1 MIAYRWCRDDFVRPS
16 DGLCEPRLSPRGA
29 DYASLVGLGVTSL
42 SGESVF
48 SLTFLKGKHRA

>member
-1 MIAYRWCRDDFVRPS
+1 MHFGGVMMTLCHPL
-16 DGLCEPRLSPRGA
+16 DGLCEPGHSPRGE

-48 SLTFLKGKHRA
+48 SLNFLK